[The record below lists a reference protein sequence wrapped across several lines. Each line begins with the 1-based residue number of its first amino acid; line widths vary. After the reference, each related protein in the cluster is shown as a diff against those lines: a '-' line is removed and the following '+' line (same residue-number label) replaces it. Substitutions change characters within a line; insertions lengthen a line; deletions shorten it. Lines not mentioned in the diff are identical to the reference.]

1 MLTALQ
7 IDQNLRHMVHFLE
20 TKKWEYVSVQLHHNN
35 NNNKNDQYGEEENAE
50 VVASLIQSTVMSF
63 IATTATEI
71 ESLRGMVH
79 TTPTTKATGQSLSN
93 HLILHRSGIVQILL
107 ERLQREIAQPFGMLQ
122 KQRKRMAVRLW
133 QNPLECR
140 LAPPP
145 AFSKRKTK
153 RMNDKNGVDHDNNED
168 DDLEEEL
175 GRALGFSTSKASSNH
190 SDYHQKVQQQFVQ
203 KQRFLPARPSHRF
216 QQDFLETYNRSSSRS
231 TYSHTKFPPSRPKS
245 MLFDVARQQNHK
257 KRDDLSSSPDEPQLA
272 GAKRAKSGAVPQPPT
287 TVPNSYQQQEDDHKM
302 TATTYTD
309 LHELEQEAQLLT
321 VTMVNSDLDA
331 VQQMEQRM
339 TEITSLLSQFANLVT
354 LQQDEVAVIHQDTAA
369 AKANMEQG
377 QDELVNAKEAVR
389 ASQHYMAKAITA
401 MAVML
406 LIFHWMKA

>member
-1 MLTALQ
+1 MGHRPWTQTHTHNDCHPLVVQRQQRMSSPSSTACVNLEREWKWCCLKAMGLEQLMEEDENEPTNGASSQPSTPRVPPVWRIYSIVPDPHNGDSAQSIKESTKTTTTEDVWMLTALQ

-71 ESLRGMVH
+71 ESLRSMVH

-122 KQRKRMAVRLW
+122 KQRKRVAVRLW

-175 GRALGFSTSKASSNH
+175 GRALGFSTSCPCSI
-190 SDYHQKVQQQFVQ
+190 
-203 KQRFLPARPSHRF
+203 
-216 QQDFLETYNRSSSRS
+216 
-231 TYSHTKFPPSRPKS
+231 
-245 MLFDVARQQNHK
+245 
-257 KRDDLSSSPDEPQLA
+257 LA
-272 GAKRAKSGAVPQPPT
+272 
-287 TVPNSYQQQEDDHKM
+287 
-302 TATTYTD
+302 
-309 LHELEQEAQLLT
+309 L
-321 VTMVNSDLDA
+321 
-331 VQQMEQRM
+331 
-339 TEITSLLSQFANLVT
+339 
-354 LQQDEVAVIHQDTAA
+354 AA
-369 AKANMEQG
+369 A
-377 QDELVNAKEAVR
+377 V
-389 ASQHYMAKAITA
+389 S
-401 MAVML
+401 
-406 LIFHWMKA
+406 